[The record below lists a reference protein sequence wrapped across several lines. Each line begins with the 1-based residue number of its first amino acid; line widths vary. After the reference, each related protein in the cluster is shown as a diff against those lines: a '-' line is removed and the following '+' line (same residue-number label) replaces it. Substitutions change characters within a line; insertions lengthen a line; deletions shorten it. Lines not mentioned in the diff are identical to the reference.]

1 MKTAPKTLVSLNRTF
16 SESIDL
22 FICSA
27 SFEQRCLSI
36 AENLDREQIGHVLV
50 AKNQRFS
57 DAVDES
63 LNILQERFSGK
74 VSILVVDSADPVL
87 TAKNI
92 VVAIREKRRSRGQ
105 RVLIDIT
112 TFTHETLLI
121 LFHVCN
127 VSLDASSAVDFLYAP
142 ASEYSIGDEPSDKWL
157 SKGISEVR
165 SVMGYPGGFAPSRG
179 THLIVLAGFEDY
191 RTLSLIQELE
201 PSLVSIGYGDS
212 TEVGTEPHQVTNE
225 TKVSRIR
232 SLVGNVKDFVFSC
245 YDAVSTEET
254 IREVVQKN
262 EGFNTIVA
270 PMNTKIST
278 LGAGRAAL
286 RDESIQICYA
296 QADIYNYRNYSR
308 PGDKYYHHR
317 FDDYPAGGLD
327 LRQQINPDR

>member
-1 MKTAPKTLVSLNRTF
+1 MNPAPKALVSLNRTF

-27 SFEQRCLSI
+27 SFEHRCLSI
-36 AENLDREQIGHVLV
+36 AENLDCERIGHVLV

-63 LNILQERFSGK
+63 LNILRERFSGK
-74 VSILVVDSADPVL
+74 VSILVVDSTDPVL
-87 TAKNI
+87 TTNNI
-92 VVAIREKRRSRGQ
+92 VAAIQEQRRNRGQ

-112 TFTHETLLI
+112 AFTHETLLI

-127 VSLDASSAVDFLYAP
+127 VSFDASSAVDFLYAP
-142 ASEYSIGDEPSDKWL
+142 ASEYSIGDAPSDKWL
-157 SKGISEVR
+157 SKGVSEVR
-165 SVMGYPGGFAPSRG
+165 SVMGYPGAFAPSRG

-245 YDAVSTEET
+245 YDAVSAEET
-254 IREVVQKN
+254 IREVVRKN
-262 EGFNTIVA
+262 EGFNTIVT

-278 LGAGRAAL
+278 LGAGRVAL

-296 QADIYNYRNYSR
+296 QADIYNCRNYSR
-308 PGDKYYHHR
+308 PGDEYYHHR
-317 FDDYPAGGLD
+317 FGDYPVGGSD
-327 LRQQINPDR
+327 LRQQINPDQ